1 MKLRHFFEKIDDM
14 EMGDVIKDFYKSDAP
29 QFKGKSKKKRRQ
41 MAIAAKLSANE
52 SLDEGPMDLINNIS
66 NMSPEQFRQMLI
78 KLGMEP
84 DAINKIINV
93 AIEAGWENVKADPVA
108 FANSLRQQNPQ
119 VFYGLAGVLGLAAVG
134 GGFIV
139 AKVGQGL
146 KKLFTGKKSNESL
159 QALARHVKEGVPLP
173 DSLFRYQSEAYFD
186 TFKQAKQLREM
197 GSLPELDWESEE
209 MLSTDIGESFELEN
223 GETVWLDVPY
233 LDESEM
239 PDLNDEM
246 IGVPDNYYDEEERR
260 DAFVDLQ
267 DALTGGWEDQYVIDG
282 ICPNCAGTGYSDAE
296 DQIYNDETDEYE
308 EGLECD
314 GWGPFGCDEGEM
326 QGATWKEIIA
336 FDQQNVDRQKAKDNY
351 PGDEA
356 VIQQIANMVKNMED
370 PRQVYRQ
377 MQVDYPHM
385 GRAQR
390 SSLIAK
396 GMKAA
401 GLTENSYLSYL
412 DPGKNRYSD
421 SSDQSL
427 QRYLAMMLGIDDF
440 TNYSIEELKDMLKTS
455 DPALYKR
462 TFGEAKQTNE
472 NEFDV
477 DNEEVIA
484 KIIGKELH
492 KKDWSNYT
500 PYELYAELESVD
512 PEKADFIKD
521 LAKIVYNIRLQESKK
536 LNENV
541 YRIHVKLPYADGE
554 GWTMALQSKNPE
566 FVKDKLNRLMNP
578 VQQGVNPISAKNI
591 KVSLDGDD
599 ITKNFL
605 GEAEF
610 SNLQQAY
617 DKVYNLTDKMGDE
630 ALEQMNRYAPQFS
643 DALEKHGDIESIEQ
657 NDSAN
662 VQDYI
667 KELDYVLFQLGE
679 SINEAEYNG
688 KKVKLNKPMRQSGGG
703 KKYKVY
709 VKNPKTGRVKKI
721 SFGDAG
727 LKTKSGNKKRAKSF
741 AARHNCEKKND
752 KMKAGYWA
760 CRLPR
765 YGLVKGGKWW

>member
-52 SLDEGPMDLINNIS
+52 SFNEGPMDIINNIS

-78 KLGMEP
+78 NLGMEP

-93 AIEAGWENVKADPVA
+93 AIKSGWENVKADPVA

-146 KKLFTGKKSNESL
+146 KNLFTGKKSNESL

-282 ICPNCAGTGYSDAE
+282 VCPNCAGTGYSDAE

-336 FDQQNVDRQKAKDNY
+336 FDQQNVDRQNAKDNY

-462 TFGEAKQTNE
+462 TFGEANQTNE
-472 NEFDV
+472 SEFDV

-512 PEKADFIKD
+512 PDKADFIKD

-578 VQQGVNPISAKNI
+578 VQQGVKPISAKNI

-599 ITKNFL
+599 ISKNFL
-605 GEAEF
+605 GEA
-610 SNLQQAY
+610 
-617 DKVYNLTDKMGDE
+617 DKKIVSFKTSVGMMPGY
-630 ALEQMNRYAPQFS
+630 S
-643 DALEKHGDIESIEQ
+643 DHTPLSF
-657 NDSAN
+657 
-662 VQDYI
+662 QDYYDWEMKTSRDKPKSNI
-667 KELDYVLFQLGE
+667 VSQRYGIYKADFQKHISE

-688 KKVKLNKPMRQSGGG
+688 KKVKLNKPSRQSGGG

>member
-41 MAIAAKLSANE
+41 MAIAAKLSTNE
-52 SLDEGPMDLINNIS
+52 GSKELAITGS
-66 NMSPEQFRQMLI
+66 GAY
-78 KLGMEP
+78 LGSKIAGLGG
-84 DAINKIINV
+84 AIAGGILGHHASKKGKSKKKKNQKVV
-93 AIEAGWENVKADPVA
+93 AA
-108 FANSLRQQNPQ
+108 
-119 VFYGLAGVLGLAAVG
+119 
-134 GGFIV
+134 
-139 AKVGQGL
+139 
-146 KKLFTGKKSNESL
+146 KSNESL

-351 PGDEA
+351 PGDEE

-377 MQVDYPHM
+377 MQVDFPHM

-492 KKDWSNYT
+492 KKDWSNYS

-578 VQQGVNPISAKNI
+578 VQQGVNPISSKNI
-591 KVSLDGDD
+591 KVSLDGKD
-599 ITKNFL
+599 ISKNFL
-605 GEAEF
+605 GEA
-610 SNLQQAY
+610 
-617 DKVYNLTDKMGDE
+617 DKKIVSFKTSVGMMPGY
-630 ALEQMNRYAPQFS
+630 S
-643 DALEKHGDIESIEQ
+643 DHTPLSF
-657 NDSAN
+657 
-662 VQDYI
+662 QDYFDWEMKTSRDKPKSNI
-667 KELDYVLFQLGE
+667 VSQRYGIYKADFQRYIGE

>member
-1 MKLRHFFEKIDDM
+1 VTL
-14 EMGDVIKDFYKSDAP
+14 
-29 QFKGKSKKKRRQ
+29 
-41 MAIAAKLSANE
+41 
-52 SLDEGPMDLINNIS
+52 
-66 NMSPEQFRQMLI
+66 
-78 KLGMEP
+78 
-84 DAINKIINV
+84 
-93 AIEAGWENVKADPVA
+93 
-108 FANSLRQQNPQ
+108 
-119 VFYGLAGVLGLAAVG
+119 
-134 GGFIV
+134 
-139 AKVGQGL
+139 
-146 KKLFTGKKSNESL
+146 
-159 QALARHVKEGVPLP
+159 
-173 DSLFRYQSEAYFD
+173 
-186 TFKQAKQLREM
+186 
-197 GSLPELDWESEE
+197 
-209 MLSTDIGESFELEN
+209 
-223 GETVWLDVPY
+223 
-233 LDESEM
+233 
-239 PDLNDEM
+239 
-246 IGVPDNYYDEEERR
+246 
-260 DAFVDLQ
+260 
-267 DALTGGWEDQYVIDG
+267 
-282 ICPNCAGTGYSDAE
+282 
-296 DQIYNDETDEYE
+296 
-308 EGLECD
+308 
-314 GWGPFGCDEGEM
+314 
-326 QGATWKEIIA
+326 
-336 FDQQNVDRQKAKDNY
+336 
-351 PGDEA
+351 
-356 VIQQIANMVKNMED
+356 
-370 PRQVYRQ
+370 
-377 MQVDYPHM
+377 
-385 GRAQR
+385 
-390 SSLIAK
+390 
-396 GMKAA
+396 
-401 GLTENSYLSYL
+401 
-412 DPGKNRYSD
+412 
-421 SSDQSL
+421 
-427 QRYLAMMLGIDDF
+427 
-440 TNYSIEELKDMLKTS
+440 
-455 DPALYKR
+455 LYI
-462 TFGEAKQTNE
+462 FGEAKQTNE

-541 YRIHVKLPYADGE
+541 YRIHVKLSYADGE

-566 FVKDKLNRLMNP
+566 FVKDKLNRLMKP
-578 VQQGVNPISAKNI
+578 VQQGVKPISPENI

-605 GEAEF
+605 GEEAEY
-610 SNLQQAY
+610 SDLQQAY